1 MPQVKFLKLEVLE
14 GGRCPA
20 AHGRERRRCVDYRF
34 VIGLFK
40 FPLWAAVRNYFV
52 LIGVRALLAFLSS
65 PLCGRRFVVISSLLA
80 FARYWRF

>member
-14 GGRCPA
+14 GGVARPRTDGSGGA
-20 AHGRERRRCVDYRF
+20 ALIIVSLLAF
-34 VIGLFK
+34 LSS
-40 FPLWAAVRNYFV
+40 PLWAAVRNYFV